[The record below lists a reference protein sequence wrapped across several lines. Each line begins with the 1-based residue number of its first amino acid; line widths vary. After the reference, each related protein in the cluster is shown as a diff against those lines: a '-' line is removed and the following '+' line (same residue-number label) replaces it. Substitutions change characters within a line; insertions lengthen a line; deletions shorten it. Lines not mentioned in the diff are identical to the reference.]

1 VSRAGARP
9 LQTVQYGPASMS
21 AVDAPPQDLLDP
33 AWWPDLDKVHE
44 YFTWA
49 RGEAPVHQDA
59 NGYWIV
65 TRHADVLDVERR
77 SAVFSSHGAYR
88 ANIATEESNMIA
100 QDDPGHL
107 KQRQLVSR
115 RFTPRAVQQ
124 RDADFLQDRIDQLLD
139 AVAEAGEIEVV
150 HGLAAQLPSRLTADL
165 LGFPED
171 RWEDIKTWSERLMRT
186 DAMLRDPEAAMGMM
200 SAIMEF
206 NPLLEEASA
215 ERKGCPMDDLISV
228 WTEAGYDPMTM
239 MHETGLFIAGGAE
252 TTRTVIAR
260 GIAVLA
266 EHPEQWEAAAA
277 DPSLVPSL
285 VEEIIRWVTP
295 LNNMFRQVTRDDH
308 IGAQAVSAGDRVM
321 LAYPSANRDED
332 VFDAPFTFDIR
343 RDPNPHLAFGQ
354 GTHFCVG
361 ANLARLEL
369 RLLFGA
375 LTQRWTNLR
384 IVTPPDIE
392 PNIFAGA
399 IRRFDLAF
407 DVR

>member
-1 VSRAGARP
+1 
-9 LQTVQYGPASMS
+9 MS
-21 AVDAPPQDLLDP
+21 AIDAPPQDLLDP
-33 AWWPDLDKVHE
+33 AWWPDLDKVHD

-49 RGEAPVHQDA
+49 RQEAPVHRDA

-65 TRHADVLDVERR
+65 TKHRDVLDVERR
-77 SAVFSSHGAYR
+77 SAVFSSKGSYR
-88 ANIATEESNMIA
+88 ANIATDESNMIA
-100 QDDPGHL
+100 QDDPEHL
-107 KQRQLVSR
+107 EQRQLVSR
-115 RFTPRAVQQ
+115 RFTPRAVGK
-124 RDADFLQDRIDQLLD
+124 DAPFLESRIEELID
-139 AVAEAGEIEVV
+139 AVADAGHIEVV
-150 HGLAAQLPSRLTADL
+150 QGLAAQLPSRLTADL
-165 LGFPED
+165 LGFPEE
-171 RWEDIKTWSERLMRT
+171 RWPDIKSWSERLMRT

-206 NPLLEEASA
+206 NPLLEETSA

-260 GIAVLA
+260 GLAVLA
-266 EHPEQWEAAAA
+266 EHPDQWEAAAA
-277 DPSLVPSL
+277 DPSLVPGL

-308 IGAQAVSAGDRVM
+308 IGEQPVSAGDRVM

-332 VFDAPFTFDIR
+332 VFDDPFTFDLR

-369 RLLFGA
+369 RLLFRA
-375 LTQRWTNLR
+375 LTQRWTTLR
-384 IVTPPDIE
+384 ILTPPDIE

-399 IRRFDLAF
+399 VRRFDLAF
-407 DVR
+407 SLR

>member
-1 VSRAGARP
+1 VTS
-9 LQTVQYGPASMS
+9 
-21 AVDAPPQDLLDP
+21 VDAPPQDLLDP

-49 RGEAPVHQDA
+49 RREAPVHQDA

-65 TRHADVLDVERR
+65 TKHHDVLDVERR
-77 SAVFSSHGAYR
+77 SAVFSSHGSYR
-88 ANIATEESNMIA
+88 ANITTEESNMIA
-100 QDDPGHL
+100 QDDPTHL

-115 RFTPRAVQQ
+115 RFTPKAVQQ
-124 RDADFLQDRIDQLLD
+124 RDAEFLQSRIDQLLD

-206 NPLLEEASA
+206 NPLLEETSA

-266 EHPEQWEAAAA
+266 EHPDQWEAAAA
-277 DPSLVPSL
+277 DPALVPGL

-295 LNNMFRQVTRDDH
+295 LNNMFRQVTTDDH
-308 IGAQAVSAGDRVM
+308 IGGQAVSAGDRVM

-332 VFDAPFTFDIR
+332 VFDAPFSFDIR

-384 IVTPPDIE
+384 VVTPPDIE

-399 IRRFDLAF
+399 VRRFDLAF
-407 DVR
+407 DLR

>member
-1 VSRAGARP
+1 
-9 LQTVQYGPASMS
+9 M
-21 AVDAPPQDLLDP
+21 DAPPQDLLDP
-33 AWWPDLDKVHE
+33 AWWPDLDKVHD

-49 RGEAPVHQDA
+49 RREAPVHQDA
-59 NGYWIV
+59 NGYWVV
-65 TRHADVLDVERR
+65 TRHAHVLDVERR
-77 SAVFSSHGAYR
+77 STVFSSKGSYR
-88 ANIATEESNMIA
+88 ANITTDESNMIA
-100 QDDPGHL
+100 QDDPEHL

-115 RFTPRAVQQ
+115 RFTPRAVG
-124 RDADFLQDRIDQLLD
+124 RDAPFLESRIAELID
-139 AVAEAGEIEVV
+139 AASEAGEIEVV

-165 LGFPED
+165 LGFPEE
-171 RWEDIKTWSERLMRT
+171 RWPDIKSWSERLMRT

-206 NPLLEEASA
+206 NPLLEETSA

-260 GIAVLA
+260 GLAVLV
-266 EHPEQWEAAAA
+266 EHPEQWDAAAA
-277 DPSLVPSL
+277 DPSLVPGL

-399 IRRFDLAF
+399 VRRYDLR
-407 DVR
+407 VTPR